1 MVCTD
6 VASRGLDLSMGVS
19 MVVNF
24 SLGMT
29 LQDYVHRCGRTG
41 RAGRKGVAHT
51 FFVPALDLKNAPG
64 LMRVHHQELGISARA
79 GSRAQRACHPK
90 GSHSLVFRGPRR
102 PPLVL
107 TVERACCACAQV
119 LNASH
124 QPVPLDL
131 KQLAARAEDK
141 AAKSAKVYTHTGHS
155 RHVSL
160 FYCS

>member
-6 VASRGLDLSMGVS
+6 VASRGLDLSVGVS

-64 LMRVHHQELGISARA
+64 LMRVHHQKLSISDERLR
-79 GSRAQRACHPK
+79 GSAAACTPPEAAALW
-90 GSHSLVFRGPRR
+90 SFAAVAPPRSSQH
-102 PPLVL
+102 LN
-107 TVERACCACAQV
+107 ERVA
-119 LNASH
+119 
-124 QPVPLDL
+124 
-131 KQLAARAEDK
+131 LALR
-141 AAKSAKVYTHTGHS
+141 
-155 RHVSL
+155 
-160 FYCS
+160 C